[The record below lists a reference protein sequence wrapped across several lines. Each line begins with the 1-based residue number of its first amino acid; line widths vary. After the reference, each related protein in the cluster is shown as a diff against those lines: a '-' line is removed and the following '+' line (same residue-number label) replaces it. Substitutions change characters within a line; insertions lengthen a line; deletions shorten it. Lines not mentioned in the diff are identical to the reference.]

1 MRLRRQPSIVSLMA
15 LLAVSGAVAAGCGGD
30 GLARFEDSGISF
42 RYPESWPEPA
52 GFTTETLPPRAAV
65 ASFSLAGW
73 DPEGDC
79 AAYGA
84 AERLPRDGV
93 LVFLVVYTL
102 PLVPEDFPPRPARLT
117 FEGVKPLEFECFGR
131 SYPFFFSVDAR
142 SFQAFVLLGDH
153 AGPKLH
159 EQALVVLESIRV
171 DG

>member
-1 MRLRRQPSIVSLMA
+1 MLAA
-15 LLAVSGAVAAGCGGD
+15 LLAALGVLASGCGGD

-79 AAYGA
+79 AAYAA
-84 AERLPRDGV
+84 AERLPPQGV
-93 LVFLVVYTL
+93 LVFLVVYTV

-117 FEGVKPLEFECFGR
+117 FEGVKPQEFECFGR
-131 SYPFFFSVDAR
+131 SHPFFFSVGGR
-142 SFQAFVLLGDH
+142 SFQAFVLLGDD
-153 AGPKLH
+153 AGLKLRG
-159 EQALVVLESIRV
+159 QALAVLESIRV
-171 DG
+171 EG